1 MVSSTAMPNAIAK
14 VIAVGGLS
22 RISKY
27 PIIAAIASIG
37 MVFGIMEINVT
48 VKDLNNMAI
57 KMVIRTKAVM
67 KLVVKSLT
75 KLSFVARARN
85 VVPVISTFI

>member
-1 MVSSTAMPNAIAK
+1 MVSSTAMPNATAK

-37 MVFGIMEINVT
+37 MVFGIMEINVIG
-48 VKDLNNMAI
+48 KDLNNMVI
-57 KMVIRTKAVM
+57 KTVIRIKAAM
-67 KLVVKSLT
+67 KLVIKSLT
-75 KLSFVARARN
+75 K
-85 VVPVISTFI
+85 